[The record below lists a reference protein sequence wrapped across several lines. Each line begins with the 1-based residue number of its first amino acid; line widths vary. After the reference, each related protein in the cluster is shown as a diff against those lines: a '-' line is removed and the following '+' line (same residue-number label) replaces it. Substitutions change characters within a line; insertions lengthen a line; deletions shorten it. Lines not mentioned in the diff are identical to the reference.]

1 MKRITIEDV
10 AEKSGF
16 SIGTISAVINGKSTV
31 KPKTRDHILEVMREL
46 NFRPKGMARNL
57 RNENQD
63 KSIGIIVKDLEYPFY
78 MAIAK
83 GVKEYANSRGYFVV
97 VTSSESNHEYEK
109 KLTGLFAEKD
119 IKGTIIA
126 PNLEGN
132 SEIQHLFQLKTINY
146 PFVLL
151 EDIKGIQANVVTI
164 DNVRAIKKV
173 VKYLIDNGHEKI
185 VHFTGPRS
193 SSHTI
198 ERIEG
203 FRHAFSERTLVFNDN
218 MIVEIGSSYEESYAK
233 SLEYF
238 KNMDPKDYPTA
249 VVCFNDMQAL
259 SILLVLEKLGIKV
272 PDDISVIGND
282 DIYYAQIYPVPL
294 STIRAPQKEIGRMA
308 AEILIDNIESKDLLP
323 VQKIILDTELVIRKS
338 SRTIK

>member
-16 SIGTISAVINGKSTV
+16 SIGTVSAVINGKSTV
-31 KPKTRDHILEVMREL
+31 KPKTRDRILGVMREL
-46 NFRPKGMARNL
+46 NFRPKGVARNL

-63 KSIGIIVKDLEYPFY
+63 KTIGIIVKDLEYPFY
-78 MAIAK
+78 TAIEK
-83 GVKEYANSRGYFVV
+83 GVKQYANSRGYSVI

-109 KLTGLFAEKD
+109 KLTSLFAEKD

-126 PNLEGN
+126 PSIEGD
-132 SEIQHLFQLKTINY
+132 SEIEHLFQLKTINY

-151 EDIKGIQANVVTI
+151 EDVKGIQANVVTI

-185 VHFTGPRS
+185 VHFTGPYGS
-193 SSHTI
+193 THTI

-203 FRHAFSERTLVFNDN
+203 FRHAFSERTLVFNDD
-218 MIVEIGSSYEESYAK
+218 MIVGVGASYEESYTK

-238 KNMDPKDYPTA
+238 RKLDPKDYPTA

-259 SILLVLEKLGIKV
+259 SVLMVLEKLGIKV

-294 STIRAPQKEIGRMA
+294 TTINAPQREIGRMA
-308 AEILIDNIESKDLLP
+308 AEILIDNIEASDLLP
-323 VQKIILDTELVIRKS
+323 VQKVILDTELVVRKS
-338 SRTIK
+338 SRAIE